1 MISVLAGFATAVC
14 FAVGMVAAAQASRV
28 VPATQVVALSA
39 LISSIFVFPWA
50 LSEGMPGLESGQ
62 IGLMLM
68 SGVGNVFGFLFV
80 YTALRYG
87 KVGLVAPIVATE
99 GGIAAV
105 MASIIGNSVE
115 PLVAF
120 LLVVIVIGIVIGARS
135 QDPAPFV
142 GERPALAA
150 TLAVVGALFF
160 ASGLLTVGLL
170 SGEIPLAWVLMPAR
184 IVGLVVL
191 AIPLAIAGRLR
202 VPRQIL
208 AWVVLLAVVDVVA
221 ISFYTVGAVV
231 NLPVTAVLASQM
243 APLAALMA
251 FVLFRERLG
260 RGQIAGLV
268 LMVTGMTALGAL
280 Q

>member
-1 MISVLAGFATAVC
+1 MISVFAGFATAFF
-14 FAVGMVAAAQASRV
+14 FAVGMIAAAQASRAV
-28 VPATQVVALSA
+28 HATRVVAWSA
-39 LISSIFVFPWA
+39 MISSVFVIPWA
-50 LSEGMPGLESGQ
+50 LIDGIPSLEPGQS
-62 IGLMLM
+62 ILMLM
-68 SGVGNVFGFLFV
+68 SGVGNIFGFLCV

-120 LLVVIVIGIVIGARS
+120 LLLIIVIGIVIGARS
-135 QDPAPFV
+135 RDPAPFV

-150 TLAVVGALFF
+150 TFAVVGALFF
-160 ASGLLTVGLL
+160 ASGLLAVGLL

-184 IVGLVVL
+184 LVGLVVL
-191 AIPLAIAGRLR
+191 ALPLAVAGRLR
-202 VPRQIL
+202 VPRRIF
-208 AWVVLLAVVDVVA
+208 AWVFLLAVVDVIA
-221 ISFYTVGAVV
+221 ISIYTVGAAV

-243 APLAALMA
+243 APLAAVMA
-251 FVLFRERLG
+251 FVLFREKLG
-260 RGQIAGLV
+260 RGQVAGLV
-268 LMVTGMTALGAL
+268 LMVAGMTALGAL